1 MAGSR
6 SAKGS
11 KVRTGGAGGR
21 GATEAKA
28 RSLEG
33 RLPDLPGHGFQN
45 TCPADKAFPGCGGC
59 MLLFSISPGLGT
71 ESGTQQALSHGRG
84 IHNFLSK
91 LECTESQGTTGTRG
105 VSGPVPGTPGRKS
118 LDQ

>member
-1 MAGSR
+1 MAGSH

-11 KVRTGGAGGR
+11 KVCTGGTGGR

-33 RLPDLPGHGFQN
+33 RLPDLPGHSFQN
-45 TCPADKAFPGCGGC
+45 TCPADQEFPGCGDC
-59 MLLFSISPGLGT
+59 VLLCSISPGLGT
-71 ESGTQQALSHGRG
+71 GSGTQQALNHGRG
-84 IHNFLSK
+84 IHNLLSK
-91 LECTESQGTTGTRG
+91 LECTENQETTGTTG
-105 VSGPVPGTPGRKS
+105 VSGPVPGTPGRRS

>member
-1 MAGSR
+1 MAGSH

-45 TCPADKAFPGCGGC
+45 TAFPGCGGC
-59 MLLFSISPGLGT
+59 VLLFSISPGLGT
-71 ESGTQQALSHGRG
+71 GSGTQRRSIMDVAYIICYPNWDALRVKGQLGQEVSAGP
-84 IHNFLSK
+84 
-91 LECTESQGTTGTRG
+91 SQVR
-105 VSGPVPGTPGRKS
+105 
-118 LDQ
+118 LDVGH